1 MKPEEHGEWVR
12 SLLERFEQPL
22 VRYAVRITGNMEQA
36 RDVVQDTFLQLC
48 AADRERVGEHAAAW
62 LYTVCRNRALDVA
75 RKERR
80 MTPLTDM
87 QAQTCESPEPPPS
100 AVAERADA
108 QNEIQRALHTL
119 PENQRE
125 VIRLKFQDAMS
136 YREISQVTG
145 LSESNVGYLLHTA
158 IRSIRRKVASKFE
171 LPEKKFDKGL
181 HPLADGEQS

>member
-1 MKPEEHGEWVR
+1 MKADDKSQWIQPV
-12 SLLERFEQPL
+12 LERFEGPL
-22 VRYAVRITGNMEQA
+22 IRYAARITGNLEQA

-48 AADRERVGEHAAAW
+48 AAPTGRVEDHLAAW

-80 MTPLTDM
+80 MTPLTEV
-87 QAQTCESPEPPPS
+87 QAQACASLDPAPS
-100 AVAERADA
+100 AAVEREEAHG
-108 QNEIQRALHTL
+108 EILRAIRTL

-145 LSESNVGYLLHTA
+145 LSVSNVGFLIHTA
-158 IRSIRRKVASKFE
+158 IRTIRRRIEAQSD
-171 LPEKKFDKGL
+171 LL
-181 HPLADGEQS
+181 EQA